1 MELAVAL
8 VVLVVAAVFGLIC
21 AAIAARKNRSRIG
34 YGLLGFFLPLIGLIV
49 IAVLPKQ
56 PAPR

>member
-1 MELAVAL
+1 MDVWVVLVAL
-8 VVLVVAAVFGLIC
+8 VVAGVFGLIC
-21 AAIAARKNRSRIG
+21 AAIAAQKNRSRLG

-56 PAPR
+56 E